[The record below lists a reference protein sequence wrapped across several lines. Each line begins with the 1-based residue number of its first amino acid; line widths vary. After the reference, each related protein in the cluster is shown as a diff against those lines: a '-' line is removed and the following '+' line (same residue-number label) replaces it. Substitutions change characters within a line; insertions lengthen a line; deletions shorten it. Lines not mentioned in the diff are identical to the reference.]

1 MISLAIDSSSQ
12 ISKWAMELSEHVVH
26 FEKGTAI
33 KSQIIA
39 DFVEE
44 WMERSSCIEALVP
57 ESPWLIYC
65 DGDWGSARARV
76 AVVLIS
82 HSAIKLRYVARL
94 QLTSEVDK
102 CTNSIAKHE
111 TILLGL
117 LKLRVNR
124 V

>member
-1 MISLAIDSSSQ
+1 MISLAIDSSGQ

-33 KSQIIA
+33 KSQI
-39 DFVEE
+39 V
-44 WMERSSCIEALVP
+44 ALVP

-65 DGDWGSARARV
+65 DGDWGSAGARV

-102 CTNSIAKHE
+102 CTNNITKHE